1 MLLGIINADIL
12 EDLLPILFDKLEV
25 YEEFAELQDKEG
37 KNAVL
42 NQAIKMVSFE
52 TFNPIKNLGG
62 VYILLIVFFIRFA
75 IFLILWLIVEKY

>member
-1 MLLGIINADIL
+1 
-12 EDLLPILFDKLEV
+12 
-25 YEEFAELQDKEG
+25 
-37 KNAVL
+37 
-42 NQAIKMVSFE
+42 MVSFE

>member
-42 NQAIKMVSFE
+42 N
-52 TFNPIKNLGG
+52 
-62 VYILLIVFFIRFA
+62 
-75 IFLILWLIVEKY
+75 